1 MRVKRYVVDSMPDA
15 LQRIKAEL
23 GKDAIILNTKNIK
36 TGGFLGFFTRKQIEV
51 IAAIDVNNGPSSSA
65 APKVSTGYHPASEE
79 TRSSQPRAAV
89 IREESKKEVP
99 TYDLKSIV
107 ARKAPIFQEEWQKTP
122 VEFHPGPVENPR
134 AEAAP
139 LTAPM
144 KVNFD
149 GLKSRLRKQDVEE
162 QWIDQILY
170 QIETRY
176 SHTLLATELSQ
187 LQHAKLIIEQMLTE
201 RQKASSLIGKD
212 TRMVRFFGPTGVG
225 KTTTIAKLAA
235 EGVLKHKRK
244 VGLITTDTYRIGAV
258 DQLRT
263 YANILNIPLE
273 VVFQPSEMATAM
285 RNLGDCD
292 LILVDTAGRNYRKQD
307 YAQELAQYFPS
318 LSGGENYLVLSLTA
332 KNNDMIEILENF
344 KCITVEKVIFTKS
357 DETQTYGS
365 ILNMVLRY
373 HLSIS
378 YLTTGQNVPDDIR
391 VADPRKVA
399 NLILGEDRHV

>member
-51 IAAIDVNNGPSSSA
+51 IAAIDVNNGPSSSTA
-65 APKVSTGYHPASEE
+65 APKGANGYSPAYEE
-79 TRSSQPRAAV
+79 TRPPQPRAMA
-89 IREESKKEVP
+89 RQEESKKEVP

-107 ARKAPIFQEEWQKTP
+107 ARKAPIFQEEWQKAP
-122 VEFHPGPVENPR
+122 ANFHPSSVENPP
-134 AEAAP
+134 EAAP
-139 LTAPM
+139 LPASIN
-144 KVNFD
+144 VNFD
-149 GLKSRLRKQDVEE
+149 SLKSQLRKQDVEE
-162 QWIDQILY
+162 QWIAQIL
-170 QIETRY
+170 QRMETRY
-176 SHTLLATELSQ
+176 SHTFIQTELSQ
-187 LQHAKLIIEQMLTE
+187 LQHAKLIIEELLTE
-201 RQKASSLIGKD
+201 RQKATSLIGQD

-285 RNLGDCD
+285 RNLVDCD

-318 LSGGENYLVLSLTA
+318 LTGGENYLVLSLTA

-365 ILNMVLRY
+365 ILNMVMRY